1 MDFIPPV
8 PLFDVQQDGFLAATG
23 ANKPD
28 NRKRRSS
35 WASLD
40 GCDANPN
47 EYKKKVSV
55 SFDQFDGTRNENQ
68 KKIMHRDAERHRRQ
82 KMATLFGSLRS
93 LLPPEHVKGKRSA
106 SDHMHEAT
114 IYIRHL
120 QKRIEGLNGKRE
132 DLREEALLVTSDCSP
147 SSQRCNV
154 TVRTCRV
161 GVEVVVS
168 TPTITKSGLPPLS
181 TLLSVLHGEGL
192 DIINCISCKVNERLL
207 HTIEAKVID
216 DRSIDPSEL
225 QQKLADL

>member
-1 MDFIPPV
+1 MDFVLPV
-8 PLFDVQQDGFLAATG
+8 PLFDVQQDEFLAATG

-40 GCDANPN
+40 ECDGNPN
-47 EYKKKVSV
+47 EYKKKVDGV
-55 SFDQFDGTRNENQ
+55 SFDQFDGNCNENQ
-68 KKIMHRDAERHRRQ
+68 KKIMHRDAERHRRR

-93 LLPPEHVKGKRSA
+93 LLPPEHVKGKRST

-132 DLREEALLVTSDCSP
+132 DLREALLVTSDGSP

-168 TPTITKSGLPPLS
+168 TPTITKRGLPPS
-181 TLLSVLHGEGL
+181 SLLSVLHEEGL
-192 DIINCISCKVNERLL
+192 DTVSCISCKVNERLL
-207 HTIEAKVID
+207 HTIEAKV
-216 DRSIDPSEL
+216 RCLVSPF
-225 QQKLADL
+225 A